1 MPQIIEW
8 VNPGPE
14 DIVWRYPNENITWGA
29 QLIVHEYE
37 VAVFFRDGK
46 AYDVLGPGRHTL
58 TTQNLPLLTE
68 VLSRLAGYPST
79 PFKATVIFVST
90 KQFRGLFGGR
100 TQTAELAPLMFRG
113 SYWFRVADPRVFV
126 MEVVGGQ
133 GKYTSSE
140 VNEFIRGFIN
150 ERMIKHLATYDLATV
165 FTKVDEV
172 SFKAKAFILEELRRI
187 GLELID
193 LKIEGVDTT
202 PEYRDR
208 LFWIKQTGAATYV
221 LQTDTLKSV
230 AKELGKSPGAAVGAG
245 VVMIPPLLQ
254 PPPPAQQPQPAPAP
268 LKRARSAGGKCPRT
282 RCSAPTAATGCNPLR
297 RSAPTAG
304 KMCLPTPS
312 SAHTAAT
319 SSVETTCAKA
329 RAWSPEL
336 ERISPLLLAKRFKLA
351 RTPCLRKPRA
361 RALALPADP

>member
-68 VLSRLAGYPST
+68 VLSRLAGYPTT

-90 KQFRGLFGGR
+90 KQFRGMFGGR
-100 TQTAELAPLMFRG
+100 TQSSDLAPLMFRG
-113 SYWFRVADPRVFV
+113 SYWFRAADPRVFV

-133 GKYTSSE
+133 GKYTTSE
-140 VNEFIRGFIN
+140 VSEFIRGFIN
-150 ERMIKHLATYDLATV
+150 ERMIKHLATYDLATA
-165 FTKVDEV
+165 FTRVDEV
-172 SFKAKAFILEELRRI
+172 SFKAKAFLLDEMRRI

-193 LKIEGVDTT
+193 LRFEGIDTT

-221 LQTDTLKSV
+221 LQTDTLKAV
-230 AKELGKSPGAAVGAG
+230 ARELGKSPGAAVGAG

-254 PPPPAQQPQPAPAP
+254 PPPQVQPAAQQPLPPVQPAASTAPTVKACPQCSKQVPLDALFCPYCGFKFQPAF
-268 LKRARSAGGKCPRT
+268 KKCPSCGRD
-282 RCSAPTAATGCNPLR
+282 APGDAVFCPYCG
-297 RSAPTAG
+297 
-304 KMCLPTPS
+304 
-312 SAHTAAT
+312 H
-319 SSVETTCAKA
+319 
-329 RAWSPEL
+329 
-336 ERISPLLLAKRFKLA
+336 RFG
-351 RTPCLRKPRA
+351 
-361 RALALPADP
+361 

>member
-46 AYDVLGPGRHTL
+46 AYDALGPGRHTL

-140 VNEFIRGFIN
+140 VSEFIRGFIN

-172 SFKAKAFILEELRRI
+172 SFKAKAFVLEEMRRI

-254 PPPPAQQPQPAPAP
+254 PPPPAQQPAPAPAP
-268 LKRARSAGGKCPRT
+268 APAAAPQPAAKTCPQCGRQ
-282 RCSAPTAATGCNPLR
+282 A
-297 RSAPTAG
+297 
-304 KMCLPTPS
+304 
-312 SAHTAAT
+312 
-319 SSVETTCAKA
+319 
-329 RAWSPEL
+329 
-336 ERISPLLLAKRFKLA
+336 
-351 RTPCLRKPRA
+351 
-361 RALALPADP
+361 PADAVFCPYCGYRLQPATKRCPGCGRDVPADALFCPYCGYKFG